1 MTGKE
6 EDAMKARRAL
16 ASTLAGTLGGL
27 ALVAGMTLPA
37 AAQTPSDTPQ
47 GPEVQ
52 LTQAQSN
59 PSQPGPGMSSRGQG
73 SMHGHGGWHRHKMHR
88 FSLAGLALRH
98 RQELALTPA
107 QVDSLRKLGID
118 GKRDAIKRQA
128 DRRLAELDLRT
139 MMMPDPA
146 DANKPRDLS
155 KIETKVREIEKLRA
169 DGRVA
174 RIRTMEQSR
183 QVLTPEQREKLRT
196 LLTQRWQHRG
206 PQGPGMRGMAP
217 DHGSHEPAAAEE
229 SQPSAG

>member
-1 MTGKE
+1 
-6 EDAMKARRAL
+6 MKAR
-16 ASTLAGTLGGL
+16 SGLAGL
-27 ALVAGMTLPA
+27 AMVLGMTLPA
-37 AAQTPSDTPQ
+37 AAQTPDN
-47 GPEVQ
+47 VQ
-52 LTQAQSN
+52 LTQAQPDASR
-59 PSQPGPGMSSRGQG
+59 PGMGEHRPGPMR
-73 SMHGHGGWHRHKMHR
+73 GHGGWHHHKMHR

-98 RQELALTPA
+98 REELALTPA
-107 QVDSLRKLGID
+107 QVDSLRKLGTD
-118 GKRDAIKRQA
+118 AQRDAIKRQA

-183 QVLTPEQREKLRT
+183 QVLTPEQRDKLRA
-196 LLTQRWQHRG
+196 LLAQRWQHRG

-217 DHGSHEPAAAEE
+217 ENGRHEPAAAEE

>member
-1 MTGKE
+1 
-6 EDAMKARRAL
+6 MKAHSAL
-16 ASTLAGTLGGL
+16 ANTLGGL
-27 ALVAGMTLPA
+27 ALVLGLTLPA
-37 AAQTPSDTPQ
+37 AAQTPPATAEPPDATQLAQAQPDASRPGPRMGERRQ
-47 GPEVQ
+47 GP
-52 LTQAQSN
+52 
-59 PSQPGPGMSSRGQG
+59 
-73 SMHGHGGWHRHKMHR
+73 MHRHGGWHRHKMHR

-107 QVDSLRKLGID
+107 QVDNLRKLGTD
-118 GKRDAIKRQA
+118 AQRDAIKRQA

-155 KIETKVREIEKLRA
+155 KIESKVREIEKLRA

-183 QVLTPEQREKLRT
+183 QVLTPEQRDKLRA

-206 PQGPGMRGMAP
+206 PQGSGTRGMAP
-217 DHGSHEPAAAEE
+217 EDGSHQPAATDE
-229 SQPSAG
+229 SRPSAG

>member
-1 MTGKE
+1 
-6 EDAMKARRAL
+6 MKAR
-16 ASTLAGTLGGL
+16 TGLAGL
-27 ALVAGMTLPA
+27 AMVLGMTLPA
-37 AAQTPSDTPQ
+37 AAQTPDT
-47 GPEVQ
+47 VQ
-52 LTQAQSN
+52 LTQAQ
-59 PSQPGPGMSSRGQG
+59 PDAPRPGMGEHRGG
-73 SMHGHGGWHRHKMHR
+73 PMRGHGGWHRHKMHR
-88 FSLAGLALRH
+88 FSLAGLALHH

-107 QVDSLRKLGID
+107 QVDNLRKLGTD
-118 GKRDAIKRQA
+118 AQRDAIKRQA

-183 QVLTPEQREKLRT
+183 QVLTPEQRDKLRA
-196 LLTQRWQHRG
+196 LLAQRWQHRG

-217 DHGSHEPAAAEE
+217 ENGSHEPAAAEE
-229 SQPSAG
+229 SRPSAG

>member
-1 MTGKE
+1 
-6 EDAMKARRAL
+6 MKAHSAL
-16 ASTLAGTLGGL
+16 TNTLGGL
-27 ALVAGMTLPA
+27 ALVLGLTLPA
-37 AAQTPSDTPQ
+37 AAQTPPATAEAPDAT
-47 GPEVQ
+47 Q
-52 LTQAQSN
+52 LAQAQSDA
-59 PSQPGPGMSSRGQG
+59 PRPGPRMGERRQGQ
-73 SMHGHGGWHRHKMHR
+73 MHRHGGWHRHKMHR

-107 QVDSLRKLGID
+107 QVDNLRKLGTD
-118 GKRDAIKRQA
+118 AQRDAIKRQA

-146 DANKPRDLS
+146 DANKARDLS

-183 QVLTPEQREKLRT
+183 QVLTPEQRDKLRA

-206 PQGPGMRGMAP
+206 SQGSGTRGMAP
-217 DHGSHEPAAAEE
+217 EDGSHQPAAADE
-229 SQPSAG
+229 SRPSAG

>member
-1 MTGKE
+1 MGE
-6 EDAMKARRAL
+6 RR
-16 ASTLAGTLGGL
+16 
-27 ALVAGMTLPA
+27 
-37 AAQTPSDTPQ
+37 Q
-47 GPEVQ
+47 GP
-52 LTQAQSN
+52 
-59 PSQPGPGMSSRGQG
+59 
-73 SMHGHGGWHRHKMHR
+73 MHRHGGWHRHKMHR

-107 QVDSLRKLGID
+107 QVDNLRKLGTD
-118 GKRDAIKRQA
+118 AQRDAIKRQA

-155 KIETKVREIEKLRA
+155 KIESKVREIEKLRA

-183 QVLTPEQREKLRT
+183 QVLTPEQRDKLRA

-206 PQGPGMRGMAP
+206 PQGSGTRGMAP
-217 DHGSHEPAAAEE
+217 EDGSHQPAATDE
-229 SQPSAG
+229 SRPSAG

>member
-1 MTGKE
+1 
-6 EDAMKARRAL
+6 MKAHSAL
-16 ASTLAGTLGGL
+16 ANTLGGL
-27 ALVAGMTLPA
+27 ALVLGLALPA
-37 AAQTPSDTPQ
+37 AAQTPPATAEPPDATQLAQAQPDASRPGPRMGERRQ
-47 GPEVQ
+47 GP
-52 LTQAQSN
+52 
-59 PSQPGPGMSSRGQG
+59 
-73 SMHGHGGWHRHKMHR
+73 MHRHGGWHRHKMHR

-107 QVDSLRKLGID
+107 QVDNLRKLGTD
-118 GKRDAIKRQA
+118 AQRDAIKRQA

-155 KIETKVREIEKLRA
+155 KIESKVREIEKLRA

-183 QVLTPEQREKLRT
+183 QVLTPEQRDKLRA

-206 PQGPGMRGMAP
+206 PQGSGTRGMAP
-217 DHGSHEPAAAEE
+217 EDGSHQPAATDE
-229 SQPSAG
+229 SRPSAG